1 MSRKKICFLKNILSF
16 IFRYVYCASILGT
29 HECRHW
35 WKSTQDIS
43 SSGYGVI
50 DSGNPSD
57 TGAQSRIWV
66 FYKNS
71 ICSYPLGHLSSSA
84 KVRIL
89 TNLVSM
95 SK

>member
-1 MSRKKICFLKNILSF
+1 M
-16 IFRYVYCASILGT
+16 

-43 SSGYGVI
+43 SSGDGVI

-57 TGAQSRIWV
+57 MGAERRIWV
-66 FYKNS
+66 FYKNN
-71 ICSYPLGHLSSSA
+71 ICSYPRGHLSSSA
-84 KVRIL
+84 KALIL

-95 SK
+95 SNGEQVSMSNGEQQYKRNMGCSVPQV